1 MRIDKYL
8 KVAQITKR
16 RTISNNLAKAN
27 RVEVNGRIVKPSYEV
42 VVGDVITLRFG
53 NRDLIVKVLNENP
66 KQGKNQDI
74 AYTVIDSIRRETITN

>member
-42 VVGDVITLRFG
+42 EVGDVITLRFG
-53 NRDLIVKVLNENP
+53 NRDLIVKVLNDNP
-66 KQGKNQDI
+66 KQGKNQDV

>member
-42 VVGDVITLRFG
+42 MVGDVITLRFG
-53 NRDLIVKVLNENP
+53 NRDLIVKVLDDNP
-66 KQGKNQDI
+66 KQGKNQDV
-74 AYTVIDSIRRETITN
+74 AYTVIDSIRRETVTN